1 MPNYRRYYVKQPVFI
16 TVVTSRRQRVFVDEL
31 SVDFLLSAMRRVREK
46 YPFRHYGHVIL
57 PDHFHWLFEPVG
69 DPDFSKVVAAVKR
82 EVTWRIKDKMSAKV
96 CRPTIEEEM
105 AAVGRQT
112 LADNGWCEGAGRQT
126 HPNETVGRQTLA
138 DETDDEDEALSK
150 HIAKIQ
156 LPLWQKRFYDHMI
169 RDEQDFTR
177 HLDYLH
183 YNPVKH
189 GLIRRPEA
197 YPYSSFGEWKNR
209 SVYPEGW
216 GVMEPE
222 EIKVMNLE

>member
-46 YPFRHYGHVIL
+46 YPFNHYGHVIL

-69 DPDFSKVVAAVKR
+69 DPDFSKVVAAMKR
-82 EVTWRIKDKMSAKV
+82 EVTWRIKDKMSARL
-96 CRPTIEEEM
+96 CRPAVKE
-105 AAVGRQT
+105 VGRQT
-112 LADNGWCEGAGRQT
+112 LADKSQRQT
-126 HPNETVGRQTLA
+126 FADYGFSGETLGKR
-138 DETDDEDEALSK
+138 
-150 HIAKIQ
+150 IAKIQ
-156 LPLWQKRFYDHMI
+156 LPLWQKRFYDHLI
-169 RDEQDFTR
+169 RDEQDFAR

-197 YPYSSFGEWKNR
+197 YPYSSFGEWKTR
-209 SVYPEGW
+209 HVYPDGW

-222 EIKVMNLE
+222 EIKDMNPE